1 MINPLSYVK
10 NVRTVYD
17 RFYQKNIKEVQVQ
30 FLDENPAWIPY
41 DTLLSMLQ
49 VDIKEDYTEWERFMK
64 ILFKIREFAWVIVSE
79 IEDWLYPYRNRL
91 TPEEQFEIRVKDP
104 MSGENFMVEE
114 HIQSQNERIERLQDE
129 MITVQMKLAEHEERF
144 KTRVKIKK
152 GSTSVSGEIKNIF
165 NS

>member
-1 MINPLSYVK
+1 
-10 NVRTVYD
+10 
-17 RFYQKNIKEVQVQ
+17 
-30 FLDENPAWIPY
+30 
-41 DTLLSMLQ
+41 
-49 VDIKEDYTEWERFMK
+49 MK
-64 ILFKIREFAWVIVSE
+64 ILFKIREFAWVVADE
-79 IEDWLYPYRNRL
+79 IADWLYPYRNRL

-114 HIQSQNERIERLQDE
+114 VIQQQNERIERLQDE

-152 GSTSVSGEIKNIF
+152 DNTSVSGDIKNIF

>member
-1 MINPLSYVK
+1 
-10 NVRTVYD
+10 
-17 RFYQKNIKEVQVQ
+17 
-30 FLDENPAWIPY
+30 
-41 DTLLSMLQ
+41 
-49 VDIKEDYTEWERFMK
+49 MK
-64 ILFKIREFAWVIVSE
+64 VLFKIREFAWVIVSE

-91 TPEEQFEIRVKDP
+91 TPDEQFEIRVKDP

-114 HIQSQNERIERLQDE
+114 HIQQQNEKIERLQDE

-152 GSTSVSGEIKNIF
+152 GRTSVCGEIKNIF

>member
-1 MINPLSYVK
+1 
-10 NVRTVYD
+10 
-17 RFYQKNIKEVQVQ
+17 
-30 FLDENPAWIPY
+30 
-41 DTLLSMLQ
+41 
-49 VDIKEDYTEWERFMK
+49 MK

-79 IEDWLYPYRNRL
+79 IEDWLYPYRDRL
-91 TPEEQFEIRVKDP
+91 TPDEQFEIRVKDP

-152 GSTSVSGEIKNIF
+152 DITSVSGDIKNIF

>member
-1 MINPLSYVK
+1 
-10 NVRTVYD
+10 
-17 RFYQKNIKEVQVQ
+17 
-30 FLDENPAWIPY
+30 
-41 DTLLSMLQ
+41 
-49 VDIKEDYTEWERFMK
+49 MK
-64 ILFKIREFAWVIVSE
+64 LLFKIREFAWVIVSE

-91 TPEEQFEIRVKDP
+91 TPDEQFEIRVKDP

-144 KTRVKIKK
+144 KTIVKIKK